1 MTTSCIQTNAT
12 FFHSPLTMLASDGTQ
27 YTYKSDPYGRVAVR
41 SSSPFFQI
49 PYHVSPSATHSH
61 EPSYYPWFLAHPSS
75 RLSTFIHFSHPLL
88 RRLLTHLHRS
98 PSSIAPP
105 THPHLIPPLAWYNHK
120 SGSDSPS
127 NSSDAYLAFVPEV
140 EHIRTEVLA
149 GMLVVQGVIFGRH
162 TSNVSSTGTHYSTGV
177 PTLTTGGL

>member
-1 MTTSCIQTNAT
+1 MSTPCIQTDAT

-41 SSSPFFQI
+41 SCSPFLHQPSRVSI
-49 PYHVSPSATHSH
+49 PTTILSSLIALGFTHLLV
-61 EPSYYPWFLAHPSS
+61 FLL
-75 RLSTFIHFSHPLL
+75 RLLSTMLYFNTYLLIH
-88 RRLLTHLHRS
+88 HLS

-127 NSSDAYLAFVPEV
+127 DSSNAYLAFVGEV

-162 TSNVSSTGTHYSTGV
+162 TSNVSSAGTHYSTGV
-177 PTLTTGGL
+177 PTLATGGL